1 MDGIRT
7 AKLKSYRSSY
17 ILPFPKVMKVINER
31 VILHSQG
38 MAEISVTVKAREI
51 QLRLFVSPGY

>member
-38 MAEISVTVKAREI
+38 MAEISVTVKA
-51 QLRLFVSPGY
+51 